1 MDTTTQERPD
11 VHAGSIAQQRAAQ
24 ITTQPPARRIDPMQ
38 MVQAAIDKDMDPER
52 LKGLMDLAERQQ
64 ANIARQEFALAM
76 ACFKAE
82 APRLFKNKNVNF
94 RSSKGVTN
102 YNHATLDYILNQV
115 CPVMSKYG
123 LSHQWFNLQENGAI
137 GVRCRLSHVLGH
149 FEEVTLWGPA
159 DNSGNKNGIQAI
171 GSTTTYL
178 QRYTFLSIT
187 GLATEENPDEDDGY
201 AAGGSQQ
208 EAQQDAPQ
216 SVEERPIVEGG
227 ITRSQLDQLR
237 TKAKAVGISE
247 QQLCGIARV
256 EKLHFLRADRLQGA
270 MAYLDQQGG
279 NQQ

>member
-1 MDTTTQERPD
+1 MQPSTEQQMS
-11 VHAGSIAQQRAAQ
+11 VAQQRAAQ
-24 ITTQPPARRIDPMQ
+24 VTTQPPARTMDPMQ
-38 MVQAAIDKDMDPER
+38 MVQSAIEKDMDPER

-64 ANIARQEFALAM
+64 ANIARQEFSLAM

-137 GVRCRLSHVLGH
+137 GVRCRMSHVLGH

-159 DNSGNKNGIQAI
+159 DNSGSKNGIQAI

-187 GLATEENPDEDDGY
+187 GLATEDNPDEDDGY
-201 AAGGSQQ
+201 AAGEPQQ
-208 EAQQDAPQ
+208 TAQQARQQ
-216 SVEERPIVEGG
+216 S
-227 ITRSQLDQLR
+227 
-237 TKAKAVGISE
+237 
-247 QQLCGIARV
+247 
-256 EKLHFLRADRLQGA
+256 
-270 MAYLDQQGG
+270 
-279 NQQ
+279 NQQDGQRASQKRPYPQDRFESKLETFRQAVQSGKRTPQEIIDTIESSAQMSEEQKQVVLSIGAGA

>member
-1 MDTTTQERPD
+1 MDATTQERPD
-11 VHAGSIAQQRAAQ
+11 LHAVSVAQQRAAQ
-24 ITTQPPARRIDPMQ
+24 VTTQPPARRIDPMQ

-123 LSHQWFNLQENGAI
+123 LSHQWFNLQEGHVI

-208 EAQQDAPQ
+208 DAQQDAPQ
-216 SVEERPIVEGG
+216 EGG
-227 ITRSQLDQLR
+227 QRASQKRPYPQERFEQKLETFRQAVLSGVR
-237 TKAKAVGISE
+237 TPQEIIDTIESSAQMSE
-247 QQLCGIARV
+247 EQKQVVLNIG
-256 EKLHFLRADRLQGA
+256 KGA
-270 MAYLDQQGG
+270 
-279 NQQ
+279 